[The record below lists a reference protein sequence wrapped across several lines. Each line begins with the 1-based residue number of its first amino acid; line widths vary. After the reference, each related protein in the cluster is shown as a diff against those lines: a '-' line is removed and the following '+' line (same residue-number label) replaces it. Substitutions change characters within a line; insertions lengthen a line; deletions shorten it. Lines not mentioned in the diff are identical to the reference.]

1 MNKSKI
7 FKINLRGE
15 CMKKMIFG
23 CALFIGG
30 LLGLL
35 LFPITARQ
43 GPWALN
49 GDILSVSMLAF
60 ALMLT
65 VGFVIC
71 IYEVYVRK

>member
-15 CMKKMIFG
+15 YMKKMIFG
-23 CALFIGG
+23 CVLFIGG

-35 LFPITARQ
+35 LFPITAAQ

-60 ALMLT
+60 ALMLI
-65 VGFVIC
+65 VGFVVC